1 MLAQAQNLKLPQ
13 TNVIA
18 TQIRSQQFR
27 FEQVWTPGIGHSMP
41 IFPGVVVH
49 LHRLQAPPPRG
60 GVTAD
65 KPAKEQV
72 KREEDED
79 VLLDTDREREQSTVE
94 T

>member
-1 MLAQAQNLKLPQ
+1 
-13 TNVIA
+13 
-18 TQIRSQQFR
+18 
-27 FEQVWTPGIGHSMP
+27 MP
-41 IFPGVVVH
+41 IFSGVVVH

-79 VLLDTDREREQSTVE
+79 VLLDTDIVREQSAVE